1 MALITVFRSCNVE
14 RDLAK
19 VDRFQCRYYLE
30 ILDGWILHTPAMPF
44 LSEPFV
50 LLIRHFPVNEAIVRD
65 HELILVI
72 ILDCRGWYPIIIR
85 ITSES

>member
-14 RDLAK
+14 RDLVK
-19 VDRFQCRYYLE
+19 VDRFQYRYYLE
-30 ILDGWILHTPAMPF
+30 IIDGLISHTPAIPS
-44 LSEPFV
+44 LPEAFV
-50 LLIRHFPVNEAIVRD
+50 ILIRHFPVNEAIVGD

-72 ILDCRGWYPIIIR
+72 ILDYRGWYPIAIR